1 MLGRPVET
9 NRRYSSPYSDDHFM
23 VVSFSDVPKI
33 GKIVYPSLSIF
44 WTTAVIWAT
53 AAGSLPVWE
62 KALTN

>member
-1 MLGRPVET
+1 
-9 NRRYSSPYSDDHFM
+9 M